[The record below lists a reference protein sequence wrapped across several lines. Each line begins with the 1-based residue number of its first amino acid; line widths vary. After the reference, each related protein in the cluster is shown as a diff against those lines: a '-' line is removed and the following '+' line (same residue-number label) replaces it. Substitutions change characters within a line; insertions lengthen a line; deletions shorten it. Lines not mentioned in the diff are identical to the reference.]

1 MMRAGEAKS
10 IASSNPPTLPRHQ
23 SGGLHA
29 GINLDDMSAVRE
41 LLDDGLSLDLV
52 R

>member
-1 MMRAGEAKS
+1 MMPTGEANS
-10 IASSNPPTLPRHQ
+10 IACAYRPTLPRHR

-29 GINLDDMSAVRE
+29 GINLNDMSEVRE

>member
-1 MMRAGEAKS
+1 MTRTGEVNSMAY
-10 IASSNPPTLPRHQ
+10 ANRPTLPRHQ

-29 GINLDDMSAVRE
+29 GIDLDDMSAVRE